1 MPRPDASLCCGQW
14 GLHCKGRAH
23 PRAFGVSGEGSRA
36 VSVHVYRPRMH
47 SRSPMRGRT
56 KQPVRTFLPRQTWT
70 SFVADARA
78 GRGLLDQ
85 GVTSPLGF
93 GSVHAAPGADRG
105 SYREIEPFSMRLR
118 HLHYVCAC
126 LFLAGTRGYITTKA
140 EVLEE
145 EVSKRKT
152 VVSSLDAAPVNLL
165 STS

>member
-1 MPRPDASLCCGQW
+1 MD
-14 GLHCKGRAH
+14 
-23 PRAFGVSGEGSRA
+23 F
-36 VSVHVYRPRMH
+36 
-47 SRSPMRGRT
+47 
-56 KQPVRTFLPRQTWT
+56 
-70 SFVADARA
+70 
-78 GRGLLDQ
+78 LDQ

>member
-1 MPRPDASLCCGQW
+1 MSAGALPPE
-14 GLHCKGRAH
+14 
-23 PRAFGVSGEGSRA
+23 FIFGSRRSSLIGCFSA
-36 VSVHVYRPRMH
+36 LCLHVSPFGALCSGFVLSSLRVLCVNMNI
-47 SRSPMRGRT
+47 MVLT
-56 KQPVRTFLPRQTWT
+56 VVWT
-70 SFVADARA
+70 VQNSGGEDK
-78 GRGLLDQ
+78 

>member
-1 MPRPDASLCCGQW
+1 MFLTRL
-14 GLHCKGRAH
+14 
-23 PRAFGVSGEGSRA
+23 GSRRA
-36 VSVHVYRPRMH
+36 VS
-47 SRSPMRGRT
+47 S
-56 KQPVRTFLPRQTWT
+56 
-70 SFVADARA
+70 VADARA

-85 GVTSPLGF
+85 GVSPLGF

-118 HLHYVCAC
+118 HLNYVCAC

-140 EVLEE
+140 EVFEE

>member
-1 MPRPDASLCCGQW
+1 MRDDETRQ
-14 GLHCKGRAH
+14 
-23 PRAFGVSGEGSRA
+23 VSSQMLA
-36 VSVHVYRPRMH
+36 
-47 SRSPMRGRT
+47 
-56 KQPVRTFLPRQTWT
+56 PVVDFWIK
-70 SFVADARA
+70 
-78 GRGLLDQ
+78 

-105 SYREIEPFSMRLR
+105 SYRQIEPFSMRLR
-118 HLHYVCAC
+118 HLHYLCAC